1 MVDLR
6 ARTHG
11 AGATRAVNLVV
22 LAYDERVAAGEDGEV
37 TTHYL
42 DARVHPG
49 DRRAPGETDLALVR
63 RTGARAI
70 SGFDNSAAY
79 SPTQLASIEEAA
91 GPNVTELTDPNG
103 AIVGRGY
110 GVRAD
115 LLIAAG
121 HVVVNT
127 RTVEPTALSVA
138 PDGAGRDIRSQ
149 IVASMSAA
157 RRARE
162 SAGTAGGT
170 GADHEEPSRDVLSV

>member
-22 LAYDERVAAGEDGEV
+22 LAYDERVVSNEDGEV

-49 DRRAPGETDLALVR
+49 DRRAAGASDLALVR
-63 RTGARAI
+63 RTGDRAA

-79 SPTQLASIEEAA
+79 STTQLASIEAAA
-91 GPNVTELTDPNG
+91 GRNVTELTDASG

-115 LLIAAG
+115 LSIAGG
-121 HVVVNT
+121 HIVVNT

-138 PDGAGRDIRSQ
+138 PDDAGRDIRAQ
-149 IVASMSAA
+149 IAASVSAVRHACADA
-157 RRARE
+157 RV
-162 SAGTAGGT
+162 
-170 GADHEEPSRDVLSV
+170 P